1 MFENLIFCPAA
12 LMDAYADKVIANPDV
27 LTLKDLLC
35 VLKVYSSLSYD
46 LQDRRQQ
53 YVNHLSH
60 LNVSLW
66 L

>member
-1 MFENLIFCPAA
+1 
-12 LMDAYADKVIANPDV
+12 MDAYADKVIANPDV